1 MYEFIRGKVAVIGE
15 NYLALEA
22 GGIGYKIYGTQ
33 RFLQQAK
40 EGRETTA
47 YTYLVVREDE
57 LSLYGFKSMGER
69 DMFLK
74 LISVSGVG
82 PKAGLAILSTLTTE
96 EIARAVIAADQK
108 AFSRVSGV
116 GPKTAA
122 RIVLE
127 LKDKVEVGDAVMSG
141 VLEEA
146 GGATAVSDAVEAL
159 IGLGYQKAEAL
170 SAVSAVRELADTTEE
185 LTLLALKR
193 LGM

>member
-1 MYEFIRGKVAVIGE
+1 MYEFIKGELCAIGE
-15 NYLALEA
+15 NYLAVEA
-22 GGIGYKIYGTQ
+22 GGIGYKIFATQ

-40 EGRETTA
+40 KGQQTTV

-57 LSLYGFKSMGER
+57 LSLYGFQSLGER

-82 PKAGLAILSTLTTE
+82 PKAGLAILSTLNTE
-96 EIARAVIAADQK
+96 EIARAILAADQK

-127 LKDKVEVGDAVMSG
+127 LKDKVEVEDAILGSIAAETEG
-141 VLEEA
+141 A
-146 GGATAVSDAVEAL
+146 GAVSDAVEAL
-159 IGLGYQKAEAL
+159 MGLGYQKAEAL

>member
-1 MYEFIRGKVAVIGE
+1 MYEFIRGEISAVGE
-15 NYLALEA
+15 NYLAVET
-22 GGIGYKIYGTQ
+22 GGIGYKIFAAQ

-40 EGRETTA
+40 KGVRVTI

-57 LSLYGFKSMGER
+57 LSLYGFSSQSER

-82 PKAGLAILSTLTTE
+82 PKAGLAILSTLSAE
-96 EIARAVIAADQK
+96 EIARAIIAADQK
-108 AFSRVSGV
+108 AFSRVSGI

-122 RIVLE
+122 RLVLE
-127 LKDKVEVGDAVMSG
+127 LKDKVDVGEAILG
-141 VLEEA
+141 GALEEA
-146 GGATAVSDAVEAL
+146 VSGTAVSDAVEAL

-185 LTLLALKR
+185 LTLMALKR

>member
-1 MYEFIRGKVAVIGE
+1 MYEFIKGELCAIGE
-15 NYLALEA
+15 NYLAVEA
-22 GGIGYKIYGTQ
+22 GGIGYKIFATQ

-40 EGRETTA
+40 KGQQTTV

-57 LSLYGFKSMGER
+57 LSLYGFQSLGER

-82 PKAGLAILSTLTTE
+82 PKAGLAILSTLNTE
-96 EIARAVIAADQK
+96 EIARAILAADQK

-127 LKDKVEVGDAVMSG
+127 LKDKVEVEDAILGSIAAETEG
-141 VLEEA
+141 A
-146 GGATAVSDAVEAL
+146 GAVSDAVEAL
-159 IGLGYQKAEAL
+159 MGLGYQKAEAI

>member
-1 MYEFIRGKVAVIGE
+1 MYEFIKGELCAIGE
-15 NYLALEA
+15 NYLAVEA
-22 GGIGYKIYGTQ
+22 GGIGYKIFATQ

-40 EGRETTA
+40 KGQQTTV

-57 LSLYGFKSMGER
+57 LSLYGFQSLGER

-82 PKAGLAILSTLTTE
+82 PKAGLAILSTLNTE
-96 EIARAVIAADQK
+96 EIARAILAADQK

-127 LKDKVEVGDAVMSG
+127 LKDKMEVEDAILGSIAAETEG
-141 VLEEA
+141 A
-146 GGATAVSDAVEAL
+146 GAVSDAVEAL
-159 IGLGYQKAEAL
+159 MGLGYQKAEAL

>member
-1 MYEFIRGKVAVIGE
+1 MYEFIKGELCAIGE
-15 NYLALEA
+15 NYLAVEA
-22 GGIGYKIYGTQ
+22 GGIGYKIFATQ

-40 EGRETTA
+40 KGQQTTV

-57 LSLYGFKSMGER
+57 LSLYGFQSLGER

-82 PKAGLAILSTLTTE
+82 PKAGLAILSTLNTE
-96 EIARAVIAADQK
+96 EIARAILAADQK

-127 LKDKVEVGDAVMSG
+127 LKDKVEVEDAILGSIAAETEG
-141 VLEEA
+141 A
-146 GGATAVSDAVEAL
+146 GAVSDAVEAL
-159 IGLGYQKAEAL
+159 MGLGYQKAEAL
-170 SAVSAVRELADTTEE
+170 SAVSAVRERADTTEE